1 MNINQIANELI
12 SHANEWEDVE
22 YVGVGFLRGCL
33 GAQTLTVIEDNR
45 AVCIEDNDEDT
56 CIEFSFNRKD
66 FARFMKA
73 LNVEEEA

>member
-1 MNINQIANELI
+1 MNINQIANDLI
-12 SHANEWEDVE
+12 FHANEWKDVQ
-22 YVGVGFLRGCL
+22 YVGVGFLNGRC
-33 GAQTLTVIEDNR
+33 GAQTLNVFEDNR
-45 AVCIEDNDEDT
+45 TVCIEDNDEDT